1 MSSHEKEQ
9 LLTTTIHIKS
19 SDIYRTKN
27 INGLIHNNL
36 KKTIEGYCGKYG
48 YVIPDTLKIIKRSFG
63 RVMTYQN
70 ESKIEYDIT
79 YKIKS
84 LLPCKNDIY
93 ECIIDNITKM
103 GIVAYMNT
111 NDEKTNNIKD
121 SPILM
126 IIPQEYIFKKTINDY
141 SIGEK
146 IDVEILDLRL
156 KYRLSQIQTVAQ
168 IGTK

>member
-1 MSSHEKEQ
+1 
-9 LLTTTIHIKS
+9 
-19 SDIYRTKN
+19 
-27 INGLIHNNL
+27 
-36 KKTIEGYCGKYG
+36 
-48 YVIPDTLKIIKRSFG
+48 
-63 RVMTYQN
+63 
-70 ESKIEYDIT
+70 
-79 YKIKS
+79 
-84 LLPCKNDIY
+84 
-93 ECIIDNITKM
+93 M

-126 IIPQEYIFKKTINDY
+126 IIPQEYIFKKTISDY